1 MSQFAQEG
9 LADWAAPILSGA
21 ITTLQI
27 AFAAYAIGLLLGLV
41 GAASRLSP
49 WAPLRALA
57 TSYSTAVR
65 AVPELLLII
74 LLYYGGS
81 QALTAL
87 MNALGVEGQVEISGF
102 VTAVGVLAF
111 VQGAY
116 MTEVFRGAI
125 LAIPR
130 GQLEAADAYG
140 FSPMARFRHI
150 TLPAMLPN
158 ALPGMSN
165 LWLILIKDT
174 ALISVI
180 GFSELFFTV
189 QQAAASSRAYFLF
202 YSVAGLL
209 YLLMTLSSSAA
220 FSRLERHVRRGQ
232 PDISAQEA

>member
-1 MSQFAQEG
+1 MTAMTPEG
-9 LADWAAPILSGA
+9 LGDWAGPILAGA
-21 ITTLQI
+21 MTTLQI
-27 AFAAYAIGLLLGLV
+27 AVLAYAIGLLLGLL
-41 GAASRLSP
+41 GAGAKLSP

-57 TSYSTAVR
+57 TAYSTLIR

-74 LLYYGGS
+74 LLYYAGA
-81 QALTAL
+81 QALDAL
-87 MNALGVEGQVEISGF
+87 LARLGIGGAVQITGF
-102 VTAVGVLAF
+102 ATAVGVLAF

-125 LAIPR
+125 LAIPH

-140 FSPMARFRHI
+140 FSRWTRFHRI
-150 TLPAMLPN
+150 VLPGMLPN

-180 GFSELFFTV
+180 GFYELFFTI

-202 YSVAGLL
+202 YAAAGVI
-209 YLLMTLSSSAA
+209 YLLMTLTSTALFA
-220 FSRLERHVRRGQ
+220 RLERHVRRGQ
-232 PDISAQEA
+232 PTEA

>member
-1 MSQFAQEG
+1 MTSMTPEG
-9 LADWAAPILSGA
+9 LGDWAGPILAGA
-21 ITTLQI
+21 LTTVQI
-27 AFAAYAIGLLLGLV
+27 AVLAYAIGLLLGLL
-41 GAASRLSP
+41 GAGAKLSP
-49 WAPLRALA
+49 WAPLRGLA
-57 TSYSTAVR
+57 SAYSTLIR

-74 LLYYGGS
+74 LLYYAGA
-81 QALTAL
+81 QALDAL
-87 MNALGVEGQVEISGF
+87 LAKLGMDGAVKITGF
-102 VTAVGVLAF
+102 ATAVGVLAF

-140 FSPMARFRHI
+140 FSRWTRFHRI
-150 TLPAMLPN
+150 VLPAMLPN

-180 GFSELFFTV
+180 GFNELFFTI

-202 YSVAGLL
+202 YAAAGVI
-209 YLLMTLSSSAA
+209 YLLMTLSSTALFA
-220 FSRLERHVRRGQ
+220 RLERLVRRGQ
-232 PDISAQEA
+232 PTEA

>member
-1 MSQFAQEG
+1 MNNVSQEG
-9 LADWAAPILSGA
+9 LLDWAGPLLEGA
-21 ITTLQI
+21 VTTLEI
-27 AFAAYAIGLLLGLV
+27 ALLAYAIGLLLGLI
-41 GAASRLSP
+41 GASARLSP
-49 WAPLRALA
+49 WAPIRGLA
-57 TSYSTAVR
+57 TAYSTAVR

-74 LLYYGGS
+74 LLYYAGS

-87 MNALGVEGQVEISGF
+87 TNALGLPGQVAINGF

-116 MTEVFRGAI
+116 MTEVLRAAI

-130 GQLEAADAYG
+130 GQLEAADAFG
-140 FSPMARFRHI
+140 FSAWTRFHRI
-150 TLPAMLPN
+150 IIPAMLPN

-189 QQAAASSRAYFLF
+189 QQAAASTRAHFLF
-202 YSVAGLL
+202 YAAAGVI
-209 YLLMTLSSSAA
+209 YLAMTLTSTAL
-220 FSRLERHVRRGQ
+220 FTRLERRVRRGQ
-232 PDISAQEA
+232 PIREEA